1 MRLRIKRERNNSIEE
16 SWDVR
21 IYNIYNLSPASY
33 TLEGDQSTLLTLTI
47 MLKREGEHIVLEDFN
62 LYYPD

>member
-1 MRLRIKRERNNSIEE
+1 MRLRIKRERNDSIEG
-16 SWDVR
+16 SRDVW
-21 IYNIYNLSPASY
+21 IHNVYNPSPASY
-33 TLEGDQSTLLTLTI
+33 TSEGDQSTLPTLAA